1 MARNGEAGMKTIS
14 STTGYLV
21 EELEE
26 GVDTLDITV
35 EAPALDSLADQW
47 EALADTF
54 AAGVACQTCRFAE
67 YTWNIRRLR
76 RDRECGARTPTDCP
90 ALNPVPAYLRR
101 QAS

>member
-1 MARNGEAGMKTIS
+1 MKTH
-14 STTGYLV
+14 TTSGIQVTEYDDP
-21 EELEE
+21 
-26 GVDTLDITV
+26 DTEDITITAPLDI
-35 EAPALDSLADQW
+35 LADQW

>member
-1 MARNGEAGMKTIS
+1 M
-14 STTGYLV
+14 STRTTCSGLETV
-21 EELEE
+21 EFDPD
-26 GVDTLDITV
+26 DTLDITL
-35 EAPALDSLADQW
+35 ESSPLDRLAGDW
-47 EALADTF
+47 ELLADTF
-54 AAGVACQTCRFAE
+54 AAGVACRTCRFAE

>member
-1 MARNGEAGMKTIS
+1 MKTIS

-26 GVDTLDITV
+26 GVDTEDITL
-35 EAPALDSLADQW
+35 EASPLDKLADDW
-47 EALADTF
+47 ELLADAF
-54 AAGVACQTCRFAE
+54 ANGAACATCRFCE
-67 YTWNIRRLR
+67 RTWNIRRLR
-76 RDRECGARTPTDCP
+76 RDRECAAASPADCP